1 MPRDPAK
8 IAGHPQRA
16 KPIKRGGS
24 SLKRTLLRSADWL
37 QLAAQGGELGLW
49 HWDEVR
55 KRLHWDLKTREMFG
69 GPRHGR
75 VTLQTFVHALHPE
88 DRVRVMRTWRFA
100 FENRLPY
107 SIELRAVRP
116 DGSVRWIHGRGK
128 SYYAK
133 NGTPLYMV
141 GVVFDVTERKE
152 AEQERFELSGRLIN
166 AQEKERGRL
175 ARELHDDF
183 SQRLALLANDLEGV
197 AEMIP
202 DSPTEAAERVRE
214 LWNTVSEIGADL
226 HSLSHRLHSG
236 TLETLGLTASVNS
249 YCQEVARKQAVQ
261 VDVVHEEVPNWVNSE
276 TMLCLFRIVQE
287 SLRNVIKH
295 SGASRVEVRLKGN
308 GDAISLTISDNGIG
322 FEASKCYPSHGI
334 GIQSMR
340 ERARMLAGTF
350 EVRSEPMQGAQ
361 VVVTIPLKVVRAAA

>member
-1 MPRDPAK
+1 
-8 IAGHPQRA
+8 
-16 KPIKRGGS
+16 
-24 SLKRTLLRSADWL
+24 LKRTLLRSADWL

-49 HWDEVR
+49 HWDELR

-69 GPRHGR
+69 ATRHGR

-107 SIELRAVRP
+107 SVELRAVRP

-183 SQRLALLANDLEGV
+183 SQRLALLAIDLEGV

-202 DSPTEAAERVRE
+202 YSSTEAAERVRE
-214 LWNTVSEIGADL
+214 LWNTKDGLNFLVRR
-226 HSLSHRLHSG
+226 LSNFSIQLPNTAFPQSR
-236 TLETLGLTASVNS
+236 TLDKQDSV
-249 YCQEVARKQAVQ
+249 
-261 VDVVHEEVPNWVNSE
+261 
-276 TMLCLFRIVQE
+276 
-287 SLRNVIKH
+287 
-295 SGASRVEVRLKGN
+295 
-308 GDAISLTISDNGIG
+308 
-322 FEASKCYPSHGI
+322 
-334 GIQSMR
+334 
-340 ERARMLAGTF
+340 
-350 EVRSEPMQGAQ
+350 
-361 VVVTIPLKVVRAAA
+361 